1 LAGLCVGGLPVRA
14 QDSSTQPGQ
23 APAPAFKVG
32 TITVKFVGTANVNEQ
47 LVRANMQVRE
57 GGDLDDTMID
67 RDIRALYKTGLF
79 EFIEVKHEDAGNHT
93 LNLVVEVTPKYR
105 VSSIKFEGNVKVK
118 SARLQK
124 EAKSHAN
131 LALDE
136 RQVKEDAEKI
146 QEYYQ
151 KAGYNQSQVTYTID
165 RDRTTGFGTVTFKI
179 HEGNKV
185 KIAGIL
191 FLGNDHIKAKALH
204 GEMETKKWW
213 MFSWLTGTG
222 RFKDDEFEDDLDKLR
237 DYYREHGYLDVE
249 IAPEKIEYN
258 YYKPG
263 ELVIVIPITEGRQYH
278 VGEVTV
284 TGNKLYPSAL
294 LRRVL
299 RERTG
304 SIFVPSKLDK
314 DTETLEDFYGRDGY
328 LDTRAHLVRKPN
340 LTTGNIDIAYEIEE
354 SEKFNVETIHIEGN
368 TKTKSTVILRE
379 LALGPGDVFNSG
391 RMKISKLRLE
401 NTRFFDSVD
410 ASPEQTNLPGRRNLK
425 IAVREGR
432 TGNLTFGAGFSSLE
446 KATLFAELSQ
456 SNFDLFNSHSV
467 FQGDGQKFRLRLQIG
482 SQSSEAI
489 MSFEEPYLFQK
500 QLALGFSLYRT
511 SSDYTS
517 SFYQEI
523 RTGAEVYLRKMLIP
537 QLAIESRLSYTF
549 EIVDISNVDPSASA
563 IIQSLAGDTTVSKVS
578 LQLLRDTRDMIVN
591 TTHGNRAEFDTTLAG
606 GPFAGDESY
615 YSAEFRGSQFF
626 PVFDTQT
633 QVLGLIGRLGV
644 IQNYGSSKTV
654 PYYDRWFLGGPYTL
668 RGFEYND
675 VSPRDNLGE
684 PIGGKSYGMFS
695 AEYSVDIVSP
705 IRFVVFYDA
714 GFVNSGAYD
723 FTPGKY
729 NDDFGI
735 GLRLSVAGSPLSLD
749 FGIPITG
756 DSTNKKGNQFN
767 FSFGTRY

>member
-1 LAGLCVGGLPVRA
+1 
-14 QDSSTQPGQ
+14 
-23 APAPAFKVG
+23 
-32 TITVKFVGTANVNEQ
+32 
-47 LVRANMQVRE
+47 
-57 GGDLDDTMID
+57 
-67 RDIRALYKTGLF
+67 
-79 EFIEVKHEDAGNHT
+79 
-93 LNLVVEVTPKYR
+93 
-105 VSSIKFEGNVKVK
+105 
-118 SARLQK
+118 
-124 EAKSHAN
+124 
-131 LALDE
+131 
-136 RQVKEDAEKI
+136 
-146 QEYYQ
+146 
-151 KAGYNQSQVTYTID
+151 
-165 RDRTTGFGTVTFKI
+165 
-179 HEGNKV
+179 
-185 KIAGIL
+185 
-191 FLGNDHIKAKALH
+191 
-204 GEMETKKWW
+204 METKKWW